1 MEGEKKTQHT
11 HTYVPAVH
19 DVRTIGCSL
28 EVGQSPDEG
37 NDRVGMVGNAKVRPT
52 SVVELFDFTSVVAS
66 TETEGPYGIVGQLL
80 NLYQHDRQI
89 SKTQTTNFRPVLVT
103 LSLCRRERG
112 GRERRRKRREG
123 EGEGGRGGGRE
134 RREGEEE
141 EGEEEKGERE
151 R

>member
-1 MEGEKKTQHT
+1 M
-11 HTYVPAVH
+11 YVPAVH

-66 TETEGPYGIVGQLL
+66 TETEGPYGVVGQLL

-89 SKTQTTNFRPVLVT
+89 TKTQTTNFRPVLVT

-112 GRERRRKRREG
+112 GRERREG

-134 RREGEEE
+134 RRERREGE
-141 EGEEEKGERE
+141 EGEEGGRGGGGREGEVKYSR
-151 R
+151 